1 MDKDNVIKY
10 WLESA
15 EHDQE
20 TADFMFASKRYTW
33 ALFIWQLV
41 IEKHLKARFVKKLN
55 SSAPTIHDLNKLAKL
70 TKLKLTSTQEF
81 NLQEITKFNINAR
94 YEDYK
99 HAFYKKATRAF
110 TIKWIKII
118 KDLLVWLEKQN

>member
-15 EHDQE
+15 AHDQE
-20 TADFMFASKRYTW
+20 TAEFMFESKRYSW

-41 IEKHLKARFVKKLN
+41 IEKHLKARIVEKLDD
-55 SSAPTIHDLNKLAKL
+55 SAPTIHDLNKLANL
-70 TKLKLTSTQEF
+70 AKLKLTPIQEY
-81 NLQEITKFNINAR
+81 NLQQVTKFNINAR

-99 HAFYKKATRAF
+99 HTFYKQATRAF
-110 TIKWIKII
+110 TIKWIKIS
-118 KDLLVWLEKQN
+118 KGLLVWLKKQN